1 MINFIKRKKTI
12 IIVISLVLLIAA
24 VLTLKTLA
32 AKGGAGGDANNISYT
47 VLSKSELV
55 SSIDVTGN
63 IESADTQNVYSTL
76 SYPVEEIYVSVG
88 DRVAVGDLLA
98 KLDTASLELDIAQQ
112 KAEMQNNNGMNS
124 ELINAESSLKTA
136 EIDLQ
141 TKTKTFEE
149 NKILFESGYISDQE
163 MSESETD
170 YTLAADA
177 YEKAISSLE
186 VTKEKIKQEDRTQ
199 QIALQKLE
207 KDLADSLIKTPVD
220 GTVTAVF
227 AKVGSS
233 GNGLLFVVEDTENL
247 LITTYV
253 KEYDVDK
260 VHEGQAVT
268 IKSDATGDALLS
280 GEVIEIAPTSEKDAT
295 GETIISSTV
304 EFEVQIAVLDHDS
317 GLKIGMNTR
326 LNIIL
331 EEKADVYAV
340 PYNAVGSNADG
351 QSIVYILTDEH
362 EKSTIQEVVVET
374 GIETDFY
381 TEVQGEGLFDGVKVV
396 NDATSV
402 NPENMAAGRPAN
414 GGSGGGGMMR
424 GPMMRP

>member
-12 IIVISLVLLIAA
+12 IIVLSLVLLIAV

-32 AKGGAGGDANNISYT
+32 AKGDGSAANISYT
-47 VLSKSELV
+47 VLSKTDLV
-55 SSIDVTGN
+55 NSISVSGN
-63 IESADTQNVYSTL
+63 IESANTQNVYSTL
-76 SYPVEEIYVSVG
+76 NYPVEEIYVSVG
-88 DRVAVGDLLA
+88 DRVAAGDLLA

-124 ELINAESSLKTA
+124 ELINSESSLKTA

-141 TKTKTFEE
+141 TKKKTFEE

-163 MSESETD
+163 LNQSETD
-170 YTLAADA
+170 YTLAAEA
-177 YEKAISSLE
+177 YNKAISSLE
-186 VTKEKIKQEDRTQ
+186 ATKEKVKQEDSTQ

-253 KEYDVDK
+253 KEYDIDK

-268 IKSDATGDALLS
+268 IKSDATGDALLN
-280 GEVIEIAPTSEKDAT
+280 GEVIKIAPTSEKDAT
-295 GETIISSTV
+295 GETIIASTV

-340 PYNAVGSNADG
+340 PYNAVSVNADG
-351 QSIVYILTDEH
+351 RSIIYILTDEP
-362 EKSTIQEVVVET
+362 EKAMIQELVVET

-381 TEVQGEGLFDGVKVV
+381 TEVRGEGLSDGVKVV

-402 NPENMAAGRPAN
+402 SPGNMAAGRQAD
-414 GGSGGGGMMR
+414 GGSGGRMMR